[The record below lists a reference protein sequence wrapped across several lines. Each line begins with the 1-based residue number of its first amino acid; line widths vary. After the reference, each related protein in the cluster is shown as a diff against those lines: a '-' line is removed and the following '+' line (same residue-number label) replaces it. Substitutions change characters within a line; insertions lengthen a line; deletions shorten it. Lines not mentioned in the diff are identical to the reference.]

1 MRAVMA
7 ILVITIFVFAVLASI
22 SLFLFQM
29 GVFGK

>member
-7 ILVITIFVFAVLASI
+7 ILVISIFFFAVLISI
-22 SLFLFQM
+22 GLFLFQM

>member
-7 ILVITIFVFAVLASI
+7 MLVVTIFLFAVLTSI
-22 SLFLFQM
+22 GLFLFQM

>member
-7 ILVITIFVFAVLASI
+7 ILVISIFFFAVLTSI
-22 SLFLFQM
+22 GLFLFQM